1 MEENCIHSH
10 FGPIYSLQ
18 HIETCHDFVKAHVQ
32 CWNDYTRA
40 HGVVLPSDKITDDK
54 HPARKLRSQ
63 SDAFTWKYDCFCLT
77 KRVLVDEQNNAHII
91 FQDSWIPWHYS
102 WCQSSPSSTHRHAI
116 YHKKYQTGRKHL
128 GSLQQLVHQTT
139 LININHSLKCATAS
153 NELCTL
159 VNLHQSKISLCGSDE
174 SAVYSVQTLKR

>member
-1 MEENCIHSH
+1 MILLKLMFSVEMIILELMELFFLRTKSQMISIQRESWDHKVMH
-10 FGPIYSLQ
+10 L
-18 HIETCHDFVKAHVQ
+18 
-32 CWNDYTRA
+32 
-40 HGVVLPSDKITDDK
+40 HGNMIVSVWPNVYLLMNRIMLISFFRTLEYRD
-54 HPARKLRSQ
+54 
-63 SDAFTWKYDCFCLT
+63 
-77 KRVLVDEQNNAHII
+77 II
-91 FQDSWIPWHYS
+91 YS

-174 SAVYSVQTLKR
+174 SAVYSGQTLKR